1 MQKLIMPFKRQM
13 MLCGYKNSEYK
24 RHWGYHHYGI
34 DLSSIQGGVGK
45 EHTVYASG
53 SGEIVTVGP
62 DNRVGNVIVVIYRE
76 VYNHKTGESRD
87 LVARYMHL
95 ESIAVRAGQKISQGD
110 VLGVEGKSGMGG
122 WDYHLHLEFD
132 TDTSYPCYSPQV
144 AGGTILKKGTDSSVN
159 PSDLLYVGEG
169 QVVVDPTYNPAWLNS
184 EDFTIPVLP
193 KEAAVSRAEYEQLM
207 ALYLTAKDKAE
218 RYDRIAAITK
228 D

>member
-1 MQKLIMPFKRQM
+1 M
-13 MLCGYKNSEYK
+13 
-24 RHWGYHHYGI
+24 
-34 DLSSIQGGVGK
+34 
-45 EHTVYASG
+45 
-53 SGEIVTVGP
+53 
-62 DNRVGNVIVVIYRE
+62 
-76 VYNHKTGESRD
+76 
-87 LVARYMHL
+87 
-95 ESIAVRAGQKISQGD
+95 ISQGD

-132 TDTSYPCYSPQV
+132 TDTAYPCYSPQV

-193 KEAAVSRAEYEQLM
+193 KEAAVSRDEYEQLM

-228 D
+228 E